1 MYVEKGERTMAR
13 KKRQHPL
20 IKHVQAYL
28 NQTMPEM
35 AGARLQLRTLDGP
48 PGSPRY
54 AVTAEL
60 CTHACP
66 YGTSPSMA
74 AAGQC
79 HVINCPLRCSVRLLV
94 DRRGT
99 ILHATRSTLH
109 WN

>member
-1 MYVEKGERTMAR
+1 MGR

-20 IKHVQAYL
+20 VKHVQAYL
-28 NQTMPEM
+28 NQAMPEM

-48 PGSPRY
+48 PESPRY

-60 CTHACP
+60 CAHTCP
-66 YGTSPSMA
+66 YGTTPAMA

-79 HVINCPLRCSVRLLV
+79 HVIDCPLRRSVRLRV

-99 ILHATRSTLH
+99 IMHATRSTIH
-109 WN
+109 WS